1 VPRGGKRPGAGRKAG
16 VTPPSRVRRVPATA
30 TDKKIDNLLELELL
44 LDKWEIECL
53 NNASDPKYSPLRQA
67 LIQIR
72 RLGY

>member
-1 VPRGGKRPGAGRKAG
+1 MPRGGKRPGAGRKAG
-16 VTPPSRVRRVPATA
+16 AIPTRVRRVPMTA